1 MGQSDLFDSTG
12 EQALEDCVFAVGGWQ
27 KAAALIWT
35 GPDDC
40 PVEKGRYLR
49 QALDPKRREKLSEAE
64 RERLI
69 KAGAAHGCLTPVARV
84 CAIAGCGCP
93 EKIAPEVAEAQAY
106 AIVEKA
112 TDALSEALAELKR
125 TRTPRVVA

>member
-1 MGQSDLFDSTG
+1 
-12 EQALEDCVFAVGGWQ
+12 VFSVGGWQ

-49 QALDPKRREKLSEAE
+49 QALDPKRREKLSEKE

-69 KAGAAHGCLTPVARV
+69 IAGAKHGCLTPVARI
-84 CAIAGCGCP
+84 CAIAGCCRP
-93 EKIAPEVAEAQAY
+93 EKIVPEVAEAKAY
-106 AIVEKA
+106 AIVERA
-112 TDALSEALAELKR
+112 TDALSEALNELKQ
-125 TRTPRVVA
+125 TRGPRSVA